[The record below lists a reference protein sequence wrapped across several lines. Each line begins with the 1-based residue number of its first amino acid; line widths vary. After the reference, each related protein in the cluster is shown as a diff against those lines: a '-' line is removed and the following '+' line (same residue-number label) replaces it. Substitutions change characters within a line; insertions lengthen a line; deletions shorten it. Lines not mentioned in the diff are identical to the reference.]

1 MRSGCW
7 GSDSSRSPTT
17 TVGHAICAQV
27 GHRVERRR
35 ARHLLE
41 RVGDRAEVL
50 VEAHAL
56 AQDGGDGVAPARVDR
71 GRVVG
76 GDEALHPAAAHSGR
90 QRVPAGQP
98 GRERRG
104 VVGRGDQDQAGDAL
118 GAPEREAQRGVR
130 AHRRAGDHRALDPV
144 VIEDA
149 LEVAG
154 QAVVVV
160 AVAGLRG
167 AVAAGVVGEHAV
179 AGALQGIG
187 AHHDVAVGCR
197 EPVEQNH
204 RGPLPRLDHV
214 QQRLGHRDPY
224 PMTMTVVDVSEQD
237 FQAEVIDRSRTTPVV
252 VDFWAEWCGPC
263 RQLGPLLERE
273 AARNEGNVVLAKLDT
288 DANPRI
294 SQAFRHPG
302 HPGRQ
307 GVQGRRDR
315 RRVRRRA
322 VAGGRRAILR
332 RAVAVG
338 GRRPG
343 GVGRRG
349 VAAPRAGA
357 RAGAR
362 RRVDRARAAVARAR
376 RARRGPG
383 AAGGRQRLVRGRRP
397 GGADPARGFGR
408 RRARRRVAGDRFAA
422 TSRPASTR

>member
-1 MRSGCW
+1 MVSRQR
-7 GSDSSRSPTT
+7 GST
-17 TVGHAICAQV
+17 
-27 GHRVERRR
+27 
-35 ARHLLE
+35 
-41 RVGDRAEVL
+41 
-50 VEAHAL
+50 AL
-56 AQDGGDGVAPARVDR
+56 D
-71 GRVVG
+71 VVG
-76 GDEALHPAAAHSGR
+76 GDEALHPAAAQPGR

-104 VVGRGDQDQAGDAL
+104 VVGRRDQDQAGDAL
-118 GAPEREAQRGVR
+118 GALEREAQRGVR
-130 AHRRAGDHRALDPV
+130 AHRRAGEHRALDPV
-144 VIEDA
+144 VVEDP

-167 AVAAGVVGEHAV
+167 AVAARVVGEHAV
-179 AGALQGIG
+179 AGALQGVR
-187 AHHDVAVGCR
+187 AHHDVAVGR
-197 EPVEQNH
+197 RQPVEQNH

-237 FQAEVIDRSRTTPVV
+237 FEAEVIERSRTTPVV

-273 AARNEGNVVLAKLDT
+273 AARRGQRRAGQARHRRQPADLAGV
-288 DANPRI
+288 P
-294 SQAFRHPG
+294 HPG

-307 GVQGRRDR
+307 GVQGRRGR

-322 VAGGRRAILR
+322 AAGGRRAILR

-338 GRRPG
+338 GRRAG
-343 GVGRRG
+343 GGGRRG

-362 RRVDRARAAVARAR
+362 RRVVALARLLLERGERDEARELLEAVS
-376 RARRGPG
+376 GS
-383 AAGGRQRLVRGRRP
+383 
-397 GGADPARGFGR
+397 
-408 RRARRRVAGDRFAA
+408 FAA
-422 TSRPASTR
+422 DGLAARIRLEDSADVALDDAWRALDSGDARPASTC